1 MLKIFWLCIALA
13 LQCSAAMAAIS
24 LVGTRIVYPSNAKFA
39 DITAN
44 NEGAKS
50 AQMLAW
56 VDDGDINSTPD
67 TATAPFLLAPAVKVI
82 GPGRKQVLRI
92 AYTGGPLPLDR
103 ETVYYLNVMEIP
115 PRSAG
120 SSTELTMQ
128 FSVRTRIKIFMRP
141 PGLALGP
148 MAAAKNVSW
157 ELDARPDSAVIRA
170 TNASPYFVSMASVKL
185 MRGNTVL
192 VDLDRGMV
200 PPWGTTEFRTEAGT
214 ADLSAATGAITV
226 NYVYV
231 NDYGGPEEFTFPLPA
246 R

>member
-1 MLKIFWLCIALA
+1 MLKIIWVCIAVALHCDAVLA
-13 LQCSAAMAAIS
+13 AVS
-24 LVGTRIVYPSNAKFA
+24 LIGTRIVYPANAKFA

-44 NEGAKS
+44 NGGAKS

-92 AYTGGPLPLDR
+92 SYNGSPLPLDR
-103 ETVYYLNVMEIP
+103 ETLYYLNVTEIP

-120 SSTELTMQ
+120 SGTELTLQ

-141 PGLALGP
+141 AGLPGAP
-148 MAAAKNVSW
+148 TAAAKKMSW
-157 ELDARPDSAVIRA
+157 ELDVASGAVVIRA
-170 TNASPYFVSMASVKL
+170 TNPSPYFVSMASVKL
-185 MRGNTVL
+185 MRGDAML
-192 VDLDRGMV
+192 ADLDRGMV
-200 PPWGTTEFRTEAGT
+200 PPWGTSEFHADTGV
-214 ADLSAATGAITV
+214 ADLTGATAV